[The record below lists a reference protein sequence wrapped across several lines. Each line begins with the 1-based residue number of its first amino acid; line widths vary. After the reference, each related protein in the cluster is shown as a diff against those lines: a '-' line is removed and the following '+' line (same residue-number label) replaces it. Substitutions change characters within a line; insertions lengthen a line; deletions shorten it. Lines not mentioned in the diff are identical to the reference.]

1 MRAILESKVPP
12 HKGIAMCGPHY
23 SIMVVPSSK
32 GLIEHKE
39 RGE

>member
-1 MRAILESKVPP
+1 MRAILEESAP

-23 SIMVVPSSK
+23 SIVVVPSSK
-32 GLIEHKE
+32 GLTEHKE